1 MDDELDP
8 NTSKVLKRRVEPL
21 KEVTSNTNETGPEER
36 CPDVQGGQIP
46 STSASKDNNK
56 ENKGFMKRIL
66 GGRHLKTS
74 KSTTAC
80 HVGPSGSKN
89 GGNKS
94 SKIQE
99 SSLTMTN
106 QAHSATNPSQKVLG
120 NLNGSTA
127 ASQRLVPSN
136 PRTRQQLSRSQLL
149 PGPSPSS
156 PSPSQTNSPR
166 VVSKKSTTSNA
177 EGDATVPPLR
187 KNFVRANMLAAAS
200 TKVKSTVHLEVP
212 KGGGNLGQGSKKL
225 SGSCRSLNSE
235 PGVSGT
241 LSPASSS
248 FRRGN
253 VDQQRRTLHN
263 FSSRPS
269 IIGAS
274 ATLGRNTGR
283 SRNPKT
289 KAVPASQIDTP
300 NRDRRKSKSPR
311 PRMSDG
317 VMMLNFDQLPVLNQE
332 DNSSSNTSRQLSRR
346 SSFNG
351 VDSEI
356 VKSLKQKQEHFQL
369 RIENLQTD
377 ICDLR
382 TSLEEA
388 EKRNVDLENK
398 YNFEMEDMKIK
409 LDESK
414 TEMKDYFMGMME
426 TQRSE
431 IRDEIR
437 KLLSF
442 KDGSPNSQSPSV
454 HESTESKTKSFKQ
467 NKEKLFSK
475 IHRLS
480 ARMSMQ
486 DLDMKDLQEVK
497 SWNER
502 KLENELTRIQDTAKK
517 TPGLDD
523 SVFRIPDDASTKM
536 TWTSKPGLLEQQLNQ
551 CGSVSEPDLS
561 FSGMFDTDSGVISQ
575 KMMRLAPSMSTLEAF
590 PPPSPA
596 LANNSVKKS
605 DVVTSHDRA

>member
-1 MDDELDP
+1 MDDLDP
-8 NTSKVLKRRVEPL
+8 NTSSGGPRRRVEPL
-21 KEVTSNTNETGPEER
+21 QEITSNTNETEER
-36 CPDVQGGQIP
+36 CPDDQGGQIP

-74 KSTTAC
+74 KSTTSC
-80 HVGPSGSKN
+80 HVAPSGSKD

-99 SSLTMTN
+99 SSLTKTN
-106 QAHSATNPSQKVLG
+106 QGHSATNPSRKALG
-120 NLNGSTA
+120 
-127 ASQRLVPSN
+127 LVPSN

-149 PGPSPSS
+149 PDPSPSS

-177 EGDATVPPLR
+177 DAGLPPAPLR
-187 KNFVRANMLAAAS
+187 KNFVKANMLAAAS

-212 KGGGNLGQGSKKL
+212 KGGGNLGQGGKKL

-235 PGVSGT
+235 PGVSVT

-253 VDQQRRTLHN
+253 VDQQRRTLHS
-263 FSSRPS
+263 FSSRQS

-274 ATLGRNTGR
+274 ATLGRNSGR

-289 KAVPASQIDTP
+289 KTVPVSQIEAP

-311 PRMSDG
+311 PRISNGGNAMG
-317 VMMLNFDQLPVLNQE
+317 VMLNFDQLPVLNQE
-332 DNSSSNTSRQLSRR
+332 DNSSSNTSGQVSRR

-377 ICDLR
+377 VCDLR
-382 TSLEEA
+382 TSLDEA
-388 EKRNVDLENK
+388 EKRNIDLENK
-398 YNFEMEDMKIK
+398 NKFEMEDMKLK

-414 TEMKDYFMGMME
+414 NEMKDYFLVMME

-431 IRDEIR
+431 MRDEIR

-442 KDGSPNSQSPSV
+442 KDGSPSSQSSSV
-454 HESTESKTKSFKQ
+454 NESNESKIKSFKQ

-497 SWNER
+497 SWNEK

-523 SVFRIPDDASTKM
+523 SVFRIPDEATTKM
-536 TWTSKPGLLEQQLNQ
+536 TWTSKPGLLEQQLSQ

-596 LANNSVKKS
+596 LANNSAKQS
-605 DVVTSHDRA
+605 DIVTSHDRA